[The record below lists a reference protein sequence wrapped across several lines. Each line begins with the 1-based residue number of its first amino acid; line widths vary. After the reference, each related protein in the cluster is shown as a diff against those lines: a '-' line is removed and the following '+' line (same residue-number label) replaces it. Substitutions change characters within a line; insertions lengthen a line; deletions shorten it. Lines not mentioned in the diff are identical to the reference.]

1 VPEITPDNETGPKTQ
16 AALDALDAAIDK
28 VVAFHEDDDEQDA
41 APIWE
46 RVHQLEAKLAG
57 APSHAPKDAL
67 TGFPVN
73 ADGGANLGPA
83 DPLAGRT
90 ADPVVTPEESG
101 QAESAPEGTATLTD
115 ENR

>member
-1 VPEITPDNETGPKTQ
+1 VTEPTPNSDTGPKTQ
-16 AALDALDAAIDK
+16 EALDALDAAIAK
-28 VVAFHEDDDEQDA
+28 VEAFHDDNDEQDA

-46 RVHQLEAKLAG
+46 RVHHLEAKLAG

-67 TGFPVN
+67 TGMPIN

-90 ADPVVTPEESG
+90 ADPVVTPEEAG
-101 QAESAPEGTATLTD
+101 RAAAAPEGTP
-115 ENR
+115 NH